1 MSEIQRICAQCG
13 KSSALETRYCSHCGY
28 DAQAGLPAPRNTLP
42 ATIGKAALPVL
53 VGVASLAIR
62 AGWKFLQSRLAQT
75 AVQAVTQ
82 SAVNR
87 VVPAPKTVTPVPQNT
102 QPAPRRARR
111 TIHIRSSWAVGDANG
126 VWQQG
131 NSEHTI
137 ELDD

>member
-53 VGVASLAIR
+53 AGVASLALR
-62 AGWKFLQSRLAQT
+62 AGWKFLQSRLAEATVRTSPQN
-75 AVQAVTQ
+75 
-82 SAVNR
+82 AVNP
-87 VVPAPKTVTPVPQNT
+87 VIPTPKTTTPIPQNP
-102 QPAPRRARR
+102 QPALRRTRR

-126 VWQQG
+126 TWQQG

-137 ELDD
+137 EIDD

>member
-13 KSSALETRYCSHCGY
+13 KGSPLEARYCSHCGY

-42 ATIGKAALPVL
+42 VSIGKAALPVL
-53 VGVASLAIR
+53 AGVASLAIR
-62 AGWKFLQSRLAQT
+62 AGWKFLQSRMAQA
-75 AVQAVTQ
+75 AVQ
-82 SAVNR
+82 SAVDN
-87 VVPAPKTVTPVPQNT
+87 VISVPKTTAPVPQNT

-137 ELDD
+137 EIDD